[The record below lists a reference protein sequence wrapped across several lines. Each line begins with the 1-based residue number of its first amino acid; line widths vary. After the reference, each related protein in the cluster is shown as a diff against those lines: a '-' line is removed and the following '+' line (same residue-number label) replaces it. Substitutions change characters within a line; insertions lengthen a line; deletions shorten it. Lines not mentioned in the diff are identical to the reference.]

1 MTDSSI
7 PLLGFA
13 GWSGAGKTTL
23 IKQLIPVLIKK
34 GIQLSIIKHAHHSFD
49 VDTPGKDSYLFR
61 KAGARQTLLA
71 SHHRWVLMDEHLQDQ
86 EPDLFE
92 LVKRLDK
99 KIVDLILVEGFRDV
113 PFQKIEVYRPALE
126 KALLCEKDEH
136 IFALLTDQPIELTRN
151 IPILDLNDLNAI
163 SQFVSDWVES
173 SSLSNRVKPL

>member
-7 PLLGFA
+7 PILGFA

-23 IKQLIPVLIKK
+23 IKQLIPALIEK
-34 GIQLSIIKHAHHSFD
+34 GIRLSIIKHAHHSFD

-71 SHHRWVLMDEHLQDQ
+71 SHHRWVLMDEHLNDQ

-92 LVKRLDK
+92 LIERLDK
-99 KIVDLILVEGFRDV
+99 EIVDLILVEGFREV
-113 PFQKIEVYRPALE
+113 PFPKIEVYRPDLG
-126 KALLCEKDEH
+126 KALLCKNDEH
-136 IFALLTDQPIELTRN
+136 IFALLTDHPIPLKRN
-151 IPILDLNDLNAI
+151 IPVLDLNDLSTI

-173 SSLSNRVKPL
+173 SVLSNRVKLK